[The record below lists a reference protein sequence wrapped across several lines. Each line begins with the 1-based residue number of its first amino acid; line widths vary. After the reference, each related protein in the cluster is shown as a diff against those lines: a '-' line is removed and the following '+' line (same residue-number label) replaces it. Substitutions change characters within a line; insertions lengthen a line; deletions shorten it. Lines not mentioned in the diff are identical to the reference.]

1 MKITTRNRNDD
12 KRIKVTVSIP
22 GSEKKLEAKEFVQKR
37 GYTFW
42 ENGGGS
48 VQIRREKEETRPR
61 VCKEKIAIE
70 VVKLTGEG
78 FIG

>member
-37 GYTFW
+37 GYTF
-42 ENGGGS
+42 
-48 VQIRREKEETRPR
+48 
-61 VCKEKIAIE
+61 
-70 VVKLTGEG
+70 
-78 FIG
+78 